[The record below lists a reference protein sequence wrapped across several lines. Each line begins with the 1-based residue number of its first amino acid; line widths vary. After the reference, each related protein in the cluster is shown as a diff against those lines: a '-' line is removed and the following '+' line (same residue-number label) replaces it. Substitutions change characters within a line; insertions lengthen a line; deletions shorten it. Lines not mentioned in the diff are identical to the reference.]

1 MNPSLIQNQNAYLSE
16 LAVDTL
22 AKLEKV
28 AEEAAVRLSSS
39 PGVSISAIANA
50 DSSNSEAIGAV
61 LGTVNRE
68 LLENYRQLRAEPAV
82 ARVVTQDQNDQQ
94 HTYFI
99 CRSGGGIQGLV
110 GRNAPLGRLASL
122 DIDDSLP
129 WHGTTHTVVEKARLW
144 PRKLDSAWDSMDSV
158 IETEDL
164 GPITVTSLRAFLV
177 RSFGEA
183 TDLDLEDLV
192 SQILSKGQAEQQV
205 FQGLRRS
212 VLEKMGFRDQPV
224 LDKFQDE
231 IFRLP
236 LNHQLILLGPPGTGK
251 TTTLIRR
258 LGQKV
263 NWDVLTEDERD
274 IVNATSHPDPL
285 GHANSWLM
293 FTPTDLLKQ
302 YLKEAFAREGVPAP
316 DWRIKT
322 WSQHR
327 LDLARNH
334 FGILKNGEGR
344 GVFTLRESSTILQG
358 ECTIESTRWFEDF
371 ESWFH
376 EQVLNELWSIQRE
389 MARVILPSHPELR
402 RPLAAKEL
410 AKRLENL
417 LTGRTHRDVNNLVE
431 ALIIGESSRIEQ
443 LVDELKPVADS
454 GIRATVN
461 RMISRDRGLLSELAD
476 YLLAE
481 KAASEPTAEDT
492 DDPVTEDDETSSVSA
507 DALQAAL
514 LALMG
519 AIRTKVR
526 LGAQQPPRVPSKS
539 SRSGKIL
546 AWVGERVPLEI
557 DEVFL
562 GPVLQA
568 LALARFIQR
577 PLNRLLDGIPKRYR
591 IFRRDRQ
598 KTGLWYQ
605 PSGFDS
611 RDLHPLE
618 IDLLL
623 LAMLREGNQL
633 LQRSHIQSSL
643 HKDSTWAPLE
653 TLAAQHHNQ
662 ILVDEATDFSPLQLG
677 CMAAL
682 SHPRSRSFFAC
693 GDFNQRLTTWGA
705 RNEEAL
711 RWAVPNIDQRTI
723 RVAYRQSRQLN
734 EFAQALVAVF
744 GSGQGVAELPRHLKA
759 EGVQPA
765 LLESANESEVVAW
778 LSDRI
783 QDIERFL
790 GRMPSTAVFVN
801 SEREVAPLAQLLK
814 DSLSEYNLRAV
825 ACHQGQA
832 LGEDSDIRVFDVQ
845 HIKGLEFESVF
856 FVGIDHL
863 TESHPDLFDKYLYVG
878 TTRAATYLGL
888 TCTGSLPKVLEPL
901 RSHFVSNW
909 QQNSLPHSDNERP

>member
-1 MNPSLIQNQNAYLSE
+1 MNPLLIQNQNSYLSE
-16 LAVDTL
+16 LATDTL
-22 AKLEKV
+22 AKLETV
-28 AEEAAVRLSSS
+28 AEEAAERLSSN
-39 PGVSISAIANA
+39 PGVSMSAIANA
-50 DSSNSEAIGAV
+50 DNSNYETIGGI

-68 LLENYRQLRAEPAV
+68 LLENYRQLRTEPAL
-82 ARVVTQDQNDQQ
+82 ARVVTQDQNDAR
-94 HTYFI
+94 HIYYI

-122 DIDDSLP
+122 DIDDTLP

-144 PRKLDSAWDSMDSV
+144 PRRSDAAWDSFNSI
-158 IETEDL
+158 IETEEIE
-164 GPITVTSLRAFLV
+164 PITVTSLRAFLGG
-177 RSFGEA
+177 FGEA
-183 TDLDLEDLV
+183 TEVELEDLV
-192 SQILSKGQAEQQV
+192 SQILAKGQAEQQV

-212 VLEKMGFRDQPV
+212 VIEKMGFRDQPV

-263 NWDVLTEDERD
+263 NWDVLTDDERD
-274 IVNATSHPDPL
+274 IVKATNHPDPN

-344 GVFTLRESSTILQG
+344 GVFTIRESATILRG
-358 ECTIESTRWFEDF
+358 ECLVESTRWFDDF
-371 ESWFH
+371 ETWLH
-376 EQVLNELWSIQRE
+376 EQVLDELWSTQKE
-389 MARVILPSHPELR
+389 LARLILPSHPALR

-417 LTGRTHRDVNNLVE
+417 LNGRTHREVNSLVE
-431 ALIIGESSRIEQ
+431 ALIIGESSRIGQ

-454 GIRATVN
+454 GIRDTVN
-461 RMISRDRGLLSELAD
+461 RMISRDRRLLSDLAD

-481 KAASEPTAEDT
+481 KTTSESTAEDS
-492 DDPVTEDDETSSVSA
+492 DDPVTEEEEGPSVAA
-507 DALQAAL
+507 DALQSAL

-526 LGAQQPPRVPSKS
+526 LGAQQPPRVPGKT

-546 AWVGERVPLEI
+546 AWVEERVPLEI

-568 LALARFIQR
+568 LAQARFLQR
-577 PLNRLLDGIPKRYR
+577 PLSRLLDGIPKRYR
-591 IFRRDRQ
+591 TFRRDRQ
-598 KTGLWYQ
+598 KAGQWYQ

-618 IDLLL
+618 IDLVL

-633 LQRSHIQSSL
+633 LQRSHVQSSL

-682 SHPRSRSFFAC
+682 THPRSRSFFAC
-693 GDFNQRLTTWGA
+693 GDFNQRLTTWGT
-705 RNEEAL
+705 RNEDSL
-711 RWAVPNIDQRTI
+711 RWAVPTIDQRTI

-734 EFAQALVAVF
+734 EFAQALVTAS
-744 GSGQGVAELPRHLKA
+744 GNGQGVAELPKHLKA
-759 EGVQPA
+759 DGLQPA
-765 LLESANESEVVAW
+765 LLESADEAKVVAW

-801 SEREVAPLAQLLK
+801 SEREVAPLAQFLK
-814 DSLSEYNLRAV
+814 ERLSEYNLRAV

-832 LGEDSDIRVFDVQ
+832 LGEDSDIRVFDIQ

-901 RSHFVSNW
+901 RSHFVKDW
-909 QQNSLPHSDNERP
+909 QQDSLPRSVNGRP